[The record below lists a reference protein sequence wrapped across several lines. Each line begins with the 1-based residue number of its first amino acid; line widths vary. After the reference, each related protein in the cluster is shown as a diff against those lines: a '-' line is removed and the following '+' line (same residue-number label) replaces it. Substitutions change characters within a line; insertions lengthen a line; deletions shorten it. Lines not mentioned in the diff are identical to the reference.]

1 MERKIIF
8 FDVDGTLYT
17 PELGGISKNVKN
29 AIRQTRSQGH
39 LCFISSGRPT
49 AFIAENVKEIE
60 FDGYVL
66 ANGAHIQF
74 GNKDLRISYLN
85 YDNLKELIE
94 KLKIKGIEYVLQ
106 TPTYAYIDRK
116 CINLISFFSKCNIDL
131 CNFCYEFNEDDIM
144 HQTLKIEVW
153 VHNDEELKYAQTC
166 FGNFAYE
173 VHPDNHSIEVYAKDV
188 SKATGILDVLNLL
201 DMSVQDSICFG
212 NGSND
217 VEMFE
222 TVGYSIAMGN
232 AIDVI
237 KDRAD
242 EICLSVLQDGVACKL
257 KELFDLK

>member
-1 MERKIIF
+1 M
-8 FDVDGTLYT
+8 
-17 PELGGISKNVKN
+17 
-29 AIRQTRSQGH
+29 
-39 LCFISSGRPT
+39 ISSGRPT

-144 HQTLKIEVW
+144 H
-153 VHNDEELKYAQTC
+153 
-166 FGNFAYE
+166 
-173 VHPDNHSIEVYAKDV
+173 
-188 SKATGILDVLNLL
+188 
-201 DMSVQDSICFG
+201 
-212 NGSND
+212 
-217 VEMFE
+217 
-222 TVGYSIAMGN
+222 
-232 AIDVI
+232 
-237 KDRAD
+237 
-242 EICLSVLQDGVACKL
+242 
-257 KELFDLK
+257 